1 MDEWIDTGL
10 IFNLFLFFWKFLQK
24 CPLEYKMK
32 GLLSGVPRINSGGS
46 AVYSRH

>member
-24 CPLEYKMK
+24 CPLEYK
-32 GLLSGVPRINSGGS
+32 GVPRINSGGS
-46 AVYSRH
+46 TVYSRH